1 MNVIRAL
8 IAEDDIGIR
17 EVEGER
23 IRALGH
29 EYDGAA
35 SAKEVYDLLKVNHY
49 HYILMDMQM
58 PMCPDG
64 VAIDNAGEIC
74 LREIRKKFTREELPV
89 IIVTGVE
96 VYKRDVSKAT
106 SLMFTLANDFLVKPA
121 LEGEH
126 TLEEA
131 IRACLGQTGR
141 PVAVQPQQGEV
152 WLHRELQATTTTW
165 RVTTPAGAVKRLTTA
180 SQRKA
185 NLLLDCIFTHYR
197 ISDFIDHETIAND
210 CGWKEREYFRTD
222 EKPGK
227 SVLKNLLT
235 KLKKDLCI
243 GYERMPTGLR
253 FFPIDER

>member
-1 MNVIRAL
+1 MNGIKAL

-29 EYDGAA
+29 DYDGAG
-35 SAKEVYDLLKVNHY
+35 SAKEVYDLLAAGHY

-64 VAIDNAGEIC
+64 VAIDNAGELC
-74 LREIRKKFTREELPV
+74 LREIRKRYTRDELPV

-96 VYKRDVSKAT
+96 MYKRDVSKAT
-106 SLMFTLANDFLVKPA
+106 GLMFTLANDFLVKPA

-131 IRACLGQTGR
+131 IRACIGQTGR
-141 PVAVQPQQGEV
+141 TVAAQPRQGEI
-152 WLHRELQATTTTW
+152 WLRRELQATTTTW
-165 RVTTPAGAVKRLTTA
+165 RVTTPAGTPRRLTTGNR
-180 SQRKA
+180 RKA

-197 ISDFIDHETIAND
+197 VSDFIDHETIASD
-210 CGWKEREYFRTD
+210 CGWHEYEYFKTG
-222 EKPGK
+222 EKPGEA
-227 SVLKNLLT
+227 VLKNLLT
-235 KLKKDLCI
+235 RLKKELGI
-243 GYERMPTGLR
+243 GHERLPTGFR
-253 FFPIDER
+253 FFPIDN